1 MLVRN
6 ERMANQLTI
15 LFVHHRSDDVTR
27 RRVQRLE
34 TLNPGVPIVRLTYGS
49 SDVLPGTFNAAD
61 VSEFAG
67 ESGWHA
73 LDLVLYAWYRHRR
86 DAQTEAERYVMA
98 EWDMVYRVSMAEF
111 YRETWNEDIV
121 GAQVFYCGPHWHWD
135 WFGPCLPRLPAEM
148 RPFAAAL
155 VPMAGVMLSNRAL
168 ATIARGPIPRGIFSE
183 CRLATLAAYHG
194 FDLVELPY
202 AKKRNITW
210 KQDFVRMDKDTQAY
224 HPVKQ
229 LSLLDEQS

>member
-1 MLVRN
+1 
-6 ERMANQLTI
+6 MANQLTI
-15 LFVHHRSDDVTR
+15 LFLHHRSDEVTR
-27 RRVQRLE
+27 RRLQRLE

-49 SDVLPGTFNAAD
+49 NDVLPGTFDAAK

-67 ESGWHA
+67 ENGWHGT
-73 LDLVLYAWYRHRR
+73 DLMLYAWYRHRR
-86 DAQTEAERYVMA
+86 DVPTEADRYVVA

-111 YRETWNEDIV
+111 YSETWNEDVV

-135 WFGPCLPRLPAEM
+135 WFGECLPRLPVEM

-155 VPMAGVMLSNRAL
+155 VPLAGVMLSNRAL
-168 ATIARGPIPRGIFSE
+168 AAIAQGSIPRGVFSE

-194 FDLVELPY
+194 FDMVELPY
-202 AKKRNITW
+202 SKKRNITW
-210 KQDFVRMDKDTQAY
+210 REEFVRRDKDTKAY

-229 LSLLDEQS
+229 LCILDEQQ